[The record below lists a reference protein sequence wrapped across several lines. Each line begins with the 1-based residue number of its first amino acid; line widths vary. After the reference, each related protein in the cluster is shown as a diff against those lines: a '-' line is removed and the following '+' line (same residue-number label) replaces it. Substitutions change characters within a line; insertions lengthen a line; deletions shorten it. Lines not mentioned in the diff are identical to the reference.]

1 MVDFTFALM
10 PKLRLY
16 EANKRGLK
24 VLQPIK
30 VSQKYHVSPQIE
42 IEDIK
47 KLVDA
52 GFTKIICNRPNEEIP
67 AELHSNYMAIAAKAA
82 GISFDILP
90 LTHQAMTPENIAKQ
104 AELID
109 AASGPVLAY
118 CASGTR
124 CTVIWALGQTGKMSA
139 DDIIHTASE
148 AGYNIE
154 GLRQALS

>member
-1 MVDFTFALM
+1 MVH
-10 PKLRLY
+10 
-16 EANKRGLK
+16 
-24 VLQPIK
+24 PIK
-30 VSQKYHVSPQIE
+30 VSQNYHVSPQIE

-47 KLVDA
+47 KLADA

-67 AELHSNYMAIAAKAA
+67 VELRSDYMAIAAKAA
-82 GISFDILP
+82 GISFDVLP

-109 AASGPVLAY
+109 TASGPVLAY

-124 CTVIWALGQTGKMSA
+124 CTVIWALGQSGKMSA
-139 DDIIHTASE
+139 NDIIQTALQ

-154 GLRQALS
+154 GLRHVLG

>member
-1 MVDFTFALM
+1 MV
-10 PKLRLY
+10 R
-16 EANKRGLK
+16 
-24 VLQPIK
+24 PIK
-30 VSQKYHVSPQIE
+30 VSKNYHVAPQIE

-47 KLVDA
+47 KLADA

-67 AELHSNYMAIAAKAA
+67 VELHSDYMAIAAKAA
-82 GISFDILP
+82 GISFDVLP

-109 AASGPVLAY
+109 TASGPVLAY

-124 CTVIWALGQTGKMSA
+124 CTVIWALGQSGKMSA
-139 DDIIHTASE
+139 NDIIQTALQ

-154 GLRQALS
+154 GLRHVLG

>member
-1 MVDFTFALM
+1 MV
-10 PKLRLY
+10 
-16 EANKRGLK
+16 
-24 VLQPIK
+24 QPIK
-30 VSQKYHVSPQIE
+30 VSQNYYVSPQID

-52 GFTKIICNRPNEEIP
+52 GFAKIICNRPNEEIP
-67 AELHSNYMAIAAKAA
+67 IELHSEYMAVAAKAA

-104 AELID
+104 GQLID

-124 CTVIWALGQTGKMSA
+124 SVVIWALGQSGKMA
-139 DDIIHTASE
+139 VDDIIQTALK

-154 GLRQALS
+154 GLRQALG

>member
-1 MVDFTFALM
+1 MH
-10 PKLRLY
+10 KLRFH

-24 VLQPIK
+24 VVQPIK
-30 VSQKYHVSPQIE
+30 VCQKYHVSPQIE

-47 KLVDA
+47 ILVDA
-52 GFTKIICNRPNEEIP
+52 GFTKIICNRPDEEISD
-67 AELHSNYMAIAAKAA
+67 ELQSNHMAIAAKAA

-124 CTVIWALGQTGKMSA
+124 CTVIWALGQNGKMSA
-139 DDIIHTASE
+139 DDIIQTALE

-154 GLRQALS
+154 GLRHALS

>member
-1 MVDFTFALM
+1 MV
-10 PKLRLY
+10 
-16 EANKRGLK
+16 
-24 VLQPIK
+24 QPIK
-30 VSQKYHVSPQIE
+30 VSQNYHVSPQIE

-52 GFTKIICNRPNEEIP
+52 GFAKIICNRPNEEIP
-67 AELHSNYMAIAAKAA
+67 TELHSEYMAIAAKAA

-124 CTVIWALGQTGKMSA
+124 SVVIWALGQSGKIA
-139 DDIIHTASE
+139 VDDIIQTALK

-154 GLRQALS
+154 GLRHALG